1 MIRSASIRNFFLAPF
16 ALWALLFVAVPLIV
30 IAWYGVT
37 NDDGVFSLSSLA
49 MITRPG
55 YFKALIFSLILTAV
69 STAAW
74 YNVPEAL
81 LERTVENDKV
91 GIN

>member
-55 YFKALIFSLILTAV
+55 YFKALIGGGFDGGV
-69 STAAW
+69 
-74 YNVPEAL
+74 VQ
-81 LERTVENDKV
+81 RTRGFARKDCRK
-91 GIN
+91 